1 MGCGTMGCGACRG
14 GSLAIV
20 HTVTPPPDDPV
31 VLMYGGGEE
40 AEARRGSTAS
50 SALAFEGPV
59 PSGPRKLRKSLTYI
73 VEEKGTELPMVYLD
87 IVLIGFQAAAAAQG
101 ATTAADE
108 DVDGHTL
115 SDEQTSDVECSPS
128 ISPTDS
134 FTPTES
140 AGSGVDD
147 QTPVTVFQR
156 VPRPSRNIPR
166 LGAGGS
172 RSNSIFSLSS
182 NASMS
187 SCASCLSNPRQLR
200 CYCQVDSV
208 IARLRFWPLERLD
221 DPLPSFPS
229 SSAASIGYVVLLP
242 VDSPALNSECG
253 KLRQRLDE
261 LRFFIAR
268 DMARKGMHC
277 AAKPRLARATL
288 YCNAPPKSGA
298 SPANDLCFDE
308 ELPPNAVE
316 DDTEVLGI
324 KDVTADMGA
333 AYVADR
339 HSLFEVLVQKTA
351 GWLLSGIEL

>member
-1 MGCGTMGCGACRG
+1 M
-14 GSLAIV
+14 LN
-20 HTVTPPPDDPV
+20 TVAPPPDNPA
-31 VLMYGGGEE
+31 VLQYGGGEE
-40 AEARRGSTAS
+40 AEARRGTTAS
-50 SALAFEGPV
+50 SAHAFEGAV

-73 VEEKGTELPMVYLD
+73 VEEKEHELPMVYLD
-87 IVLIGFQAAAAAQG
+87 IVLIGVQAVAAAQG

-108 DVDGHTL
+108 DVDGHSAL
-115 SDEQTSDVECSPS
+115 DGQTPDAECSPS
-128 ISPTDS
+128 ISPTES

-140 AGSGVDD
+140 AGSGVND

-156 VPRPSRNIPR
+156 VPRPPRSNSRQ
-166 LGAGGS
+166 GAGGN

-182 NASMS
+182 NASMG
-187 SCASCLSNPRQLR
+187 SCASWVSNPRQLR

-242 VDSPALNSECG
+242 VDSPALNIECG

-288 YCNAPPKSGA
+288 YCNAPPSSGA
-298 SPANDLCFDE
+298 SPAADLCFDE

-333 AYVADR
+333 AYVADN